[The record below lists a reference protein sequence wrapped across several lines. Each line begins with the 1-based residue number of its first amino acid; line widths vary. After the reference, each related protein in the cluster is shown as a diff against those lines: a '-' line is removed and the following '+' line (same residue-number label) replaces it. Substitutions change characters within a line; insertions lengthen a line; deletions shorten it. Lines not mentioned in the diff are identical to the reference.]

1 MRLAIKD
8 QRLASFELSALDI
21 EDVIRIAPEFARAFL
36 TLFEQ
41 NQNRDLSE
49 HLQLSGAGS
58 VMGQLALQGGS
69 DAVEIV
75 RGFLTKS
82 HNYFDDLD
90 HAAERLNQK
99 LRREDDSFYYG
110 LKNYL
115 KSKHQLRVRILP
127 GEIMPDRLRFYDI
140 HSRVV
145 HLSDQL
151 TGPSRTFQLGY
162 QLGLLEYRELI
173 EAQLARARLEDDEA
187 KNLLRAILGNYFA
200 AALMMPYG
208 RFLSEAE
215 QRGYDIEA
223 LMAKFDASFEQV
235 AHRLTTLQRPQAA
248 GIPFFFIRVDQ
259 AGNISK
265 RYSAGHFHFSNL
277 GGTCPLWNIHE
288 SFQSPGRIKTQLIE
302 MNDQT
307 VYFSMAR
314 TVLRGTGTWEA
325 PAQRLAVALG
335 CPIGFADR
343 LIYAR
348 QYNLE
353 QPNPVP
359 IGVNCY
365 LCDRA
370 QCRHRAYAPL
380 HSLVNFDE
388 RTKGMSM
395 IR

>member
-75 RGFLTKS
+75 RRFLTKS

-162 QLGLLEYRELI
+162 QLGLPEYRELI
-173 EAQLARARLEDDEA
+173 EAQLARHG
-187 KNLLRAILGNYFA
+187 LR
-200 AALMMPYG
+200 MMKQKTCCAPYWV
-208 RFLSEAE
+208 
-215 QRGYDIEA
+215 II
-223 LMAKFDASFEQV
+223 
-235 AHRLTTLQRPQAA
+235 LQR
-248 GIPFFFIRVDQ
+248 R
-259 AGNISK
+259 
-265 RYSAGHFHFSNL
+265 
-277 GGTCPLWNIHE
+277 
-288 SFQSPGRIKTQLIE
+288 
-302 MNDQT
+302 
-307 VYFSMAR
+307 
-314 TVLRGTGTWEA
+314 
-325 PAQRLAVALG
+325 
-335 CPIGFADR
+335 
-343 LIYAR
+343 
-348 QYNLE
+348 
-353 QPNPVP
+353 
-359 IGVNCY
+359 
-365 LCDRA
+365 
-370 QCRHRAYAPL
+370 
-380 HSLVNFDE
+380 
-388 RTKGMSM
+388 
-395 IR
+395 